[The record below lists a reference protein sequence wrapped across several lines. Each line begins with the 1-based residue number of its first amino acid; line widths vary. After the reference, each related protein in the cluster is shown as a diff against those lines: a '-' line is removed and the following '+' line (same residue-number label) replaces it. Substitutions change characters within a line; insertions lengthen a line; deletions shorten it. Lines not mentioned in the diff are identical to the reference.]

1 MSHDGDLPVVK
12 VGDVFT
18 TPRKP
23 GQKFVAYTIT
33 HMDADDGVLLY
44 SINIDGWSY
53 SWGNKKNITTTRQW
67 VQNGSWRRIE
77 LRKDQLG
84 GSPRFGSTIDY
95 SSLARLVG
103 LYEADMTDWFRRH
116 LETIKDNG
124 GDACAEAERLLTKDP
139 WQAVIWFAEYM
150 RAESKR
156 AAEQARWL

>member
-1 MSHDGDLPVVK
+1 MSHDDDLPVVK

-33 HMDADDGVLLY
+33 RMDADDGVLLY

-77 LRKDQLG
+77 LRKDQLVAA
-84 GSPRFGSTIDY
+84 PRFGSTIDY
-95 SSLARLVG
+95 SSLAKARRAIRGRRDRLVS
-103 LYEADMTDWFRRH
+103 
-116 LETIKDNG
+116 ETPRNHQG
-124 GDACAEAERLLTKDP
+124 QRWGCLWRSR
-139 WQAVIWFAEYM
+139 AVAH
-150 RAESKR
+150 
-156 AAEQARWL
+156 